1 MKRKQ
6 LLEVALSEEKNVN
19 TVLNTTVQADA
30 KFLKR
35 QKRDLEDSIEDIKDK
50 IQQRLSSS
58 QPLDKSVIESLY
70 NELKTT
76 ESTLALYKEFEKEYI
91 ND

>member
-70 NELKTT
+70 NELKTA
-76 ESTLALYKEFEKEYI
+76 ESTLSLYKEFEKEYI
-91 ND
+91 NE

>member
-1 MKRKQ
+1 MKRKE

-35 QKRDLEDSIEDIKDK
+35 QKRDLEDLIEDVKDK

-58 QPLDKSVIESLY
+58 QPLDKSVIENLY

-76 ESTLALYKEFEKEYI
+76 KSTLALYNEFEKEYI
-91 ND
+91 NE

>member
-35 QKRDLEDSIEDIKDK
+35 QKRDLEDLIEDVKDK